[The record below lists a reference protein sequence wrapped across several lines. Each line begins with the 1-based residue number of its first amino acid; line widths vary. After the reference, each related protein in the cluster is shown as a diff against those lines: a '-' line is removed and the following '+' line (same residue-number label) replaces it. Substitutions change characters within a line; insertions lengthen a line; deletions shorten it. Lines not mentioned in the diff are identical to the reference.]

1 MIVTTLAG
9 QRLELSATPFNE
21 EGSEGKL
28 YDIKDKPDYV
38 AKIFRTA
45 ELARKR
51 EPKLR
56 AMCQLPSMCSLPPN
70 LTWPVNL
77 LHDDNG
83 AFVGFIMKRLQPNAT
98 LDKLFAYPKGTALM
112 SQRLAALVSLAN
124 TLGRMH
130 MCGVAMG
137 DPGPQNIPV
146 LADCTV
152 QLIDADSFD
161 IRMPDGSHYPC
172 LGCTPEYVAPE
183 MLRAAQGGSYATCGV
198 PFSEWTDCYALA
210 VLVHKALFF
219 GKHPCSYALDLNAP
233 EGTPMPS
240 LVERERSGWVAAFV
254 TRPNLVYPSGM
265 PAMGDF
271 PPYLVEAFRR
281 TFVDGFASPCCRT
294 TAFEW
299 QELLTRYFGE
309 LVECDA
315 DERHAHWKG
324 AASCP
329 YCAAEDRNHDLMN
342 VMRAQAGM
350 APLPKPYKR
359 KRKGATK
366 RSRAGSGGRK
376 VPKKG
381 GGKRAAAGAGAGAVA
396 GAGAGRGGVAV
407 GASGAAGG
415 AVAAG
420 VGGTL
425 PARPAATR
433 PGPAAPPFAAAA
445 TRPVG
450 AATSVP
456 LAAPAAPAVPPAVPT
471 PKLTSRYAHPGQVFH
486 TWLMS
491 FPSYRKL
498 RTSVL
503 GALNKTPPRLITW
516 VCIATSY
523 LTIYFVQQTSAFQN
537 FVYFCVGICSDTEL
551 FVTGLVG
558 FIFGCKTT
566 RDEMRLGR
574 PVLRRL
580 VNIALN
586 TIIWML
592 VATVVGAIACLLI
605 GDTAPFG
612 GFFKSTY
619 EYQGTVASVLG
630 AR

>member
-9 QRLELSATPFNE
+9 QRLELAATPFNE

-28 YDIKDKPDYV
+28 YDIQSKPDYV
-38 AKIFRTA
+38 AKIFRAA

-51 EPKLR
+51 EPKLK

-77 LHDDNG
+77 LHDDRG
-83 AFVGFIMKRLQPNAT
+83 AFVGFIMKRLKPNAT
-98 LDKLFAYPKGTALM
+98 LDKLFAYPKGTALV

-152 QLIDADSFD
+152 QLIDTDSFD
-161 IRMPDGSHYPC
+161 ITMPDGSHYPC

-183 MLRAAQGGSYATCGV
+183 MLRAAKGGSYATCGV
-198 PFSEWTDCYALA
+198 PFSTWTDCYALA
-210 VLVHKALFF
+210 VLIHKALFF
-219 GKHPCSYALDLNAP
+219 GRHPCSYAVDFNAP

-254 TRPNLVYPSGM
+254 PRPNLVYPSGM

-324 AASCP
+324 ADDCP
-329 YCAAEDRNHDLMN
+329 YCVAEDRNHDLMN
-342 VMRAQAGM
+342 AMRAQAGL
-350 APLPKPYKR
+350 APLPKRHGSKR
-359 KRKGATK
+359 KRTQKRGGAAK
-366 RSRAGSGGRK
+366 RNGAAERSGAGHGGRK
-376 VPKKG
+376 APKKG
-381 GGKRAAAGAGAGAVA
+381 GGGRATAGSGTMQPARAAATQP
-396 GAGAGRGGVAV
+396 R
-407 GASGAAGG
+407 
-415 AVAAG
+415 
-420 VGGTL
+420 
-425 PARPAATR
+425 
-433 PGPAAPPFAAAA
+433 FI
-445 TRPVG
+445 
-450 AATSVP
+450 
-456 LAAPAAPAVPPAVPT
+456 
-471 PKLTSRYAHPGQVFH
+471 K
-486 TWLMS
+486 WL
-491 FPSYRKL
+491 
-498 RTSVL
+498 
-503 GALNKTPPRLITW
+503 
-516 VCIATSY
+516 CIATSC
-523 LTIYFVQQTSAFQN
+523 LTVYFVQQTSAFQN
-537 FVYFCVGICSDTEL
+537 FVYFCVGMCSDTEL

-558 FIFGCKTT
+558 FIFGCKAA
-566 RDEMRLGR
+566 REEMRLGR

-580 VNIALN
+580 VNVVSS
-586 TIIWML
+586 TVIWML
-592 VATVVGAIACLLI
+592 VATLVGAVACLII
-605 GDTAPFG
+605 GDRAPFG

-619 EYQGTVASVLG
+619 EYQGAAACVPG

>member
-9 QRLELSATPFNE
+9 QRLELAATPFNE

-28 YDIKDKPDYV
+28 YDVKGKPDYV
-38 AKIFRTA
+38 AKIFRTT

-51 EPKLR
+51 EPKLK

-77 LHDDNG
+77 LHDGSG
-83 AFVGFIMKRLQPNAT
+83 ALVGFIMKRLQPNVT
-98 LDKLFAYPKGTALM
+98 LDKLFAYPKGTALV

-183 MLRAAQGGSYATCGV
+183 MLRAAQGGSYAACGV

-210 VLVHKALFF
+210 VLIHKALFF
-219 GKHPCSYALDLNAP
+219 GKHPCSYAVDLNAP

-240 LVERERSGWVAAFV
+240 LIERECNGWVAAFV
-254 TRPNLVYPSGM
+254 PRPNLVYPSGM

-342 VMRAQAGM
+342 AMRAQAGL
-350 APLPKPYKR
+350 APLPKPHR
-359 KRKGATK
+359 RTRKGAAK
-366 RSRAGSGGRK
+366 RSRAGRGGRK

-381 GGKRAAAGAGAGAVA
+381 GGKRAAAGAGVGGAAAGTGAVA
-396 GAGAGRGGVAV
+396 GSVSGVGGVA
-407 GASGAAGG
+407 
-415 AVAAG
+415 G
-420 VGGTL
+420 VGSMQ
-425 PARPAATR
+425 PARAAATQ
-433 PGPAAPPFAAAA
+433 PGPASASFAAAA
-445 TRPVG
+445 VTPAG
-450 AATSVP
+450 ATTTVP
-456 LAAPAAPAVPPAVPT
+456 LVTPAAPAVPPAVSASKAMSYYT
-471 PKLTSRYAHPGQVFH
+471 HPGRVFH
-486 TWLMS
+486 NWLMS

-498 RTSVL
+498 RTGVF
-503 GALNKTPPRLITW
+503 GAFNKTPPALIKW
-516 VCIATSY
+516 FCIATSY

-537 FVYFCVGICSDTEL
+537 FVYFCVGMCSDTEL

-566 RDEMRLGR
+566 RDEMRSGR
-574 PVLRRL
+574 PVLHRL
-580 VNIALN
+580 VNVVLN

-592 VATVVGAIACLLI
+592 VATVVGAVACLLI

-619 EYQGTVASVLG
+619 EYQGTAACVLG